1 MCRPRTCVM
10 DGLLLR
16 SFGDLLIAESEC
28 NRQFHNL
35 LLKIQFTFLHVQ
47 AEEADVDAVDLLEGV
62 EGALPEWERLA
73 HLVRVHE
80 PGTNDIKDYFS
91 PKTCLE
97 RLDAHSLDISSA

>member
-1 MCRPRTCVM
+1 MLPENTTVH
-10 DGLLLR
+10 
-16 SFGDLLIAESEC
+16 S
-28 NRQFHNL
+28 
-35 LLKIQFTFLHVQ
+35 FTFLHVQ

-97 RLDAHSLDISSA
+97 RLDAQSLDISSA